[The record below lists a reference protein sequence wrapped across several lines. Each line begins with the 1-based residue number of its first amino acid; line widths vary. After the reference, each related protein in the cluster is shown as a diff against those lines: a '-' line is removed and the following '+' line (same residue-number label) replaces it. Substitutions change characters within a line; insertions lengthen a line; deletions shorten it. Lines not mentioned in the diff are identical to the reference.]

1 VTSTSRPSVDLADND
16 ELIGELARR
25 GHLIL
30 STGCPVGLALEDVDK
45 ARRALPLDDYP
56 DRFEGEETDLDLSS
70 VGLVEGWCD
79 QFSPPSWTAQLYR
92 AFVRVVWAW
101 GPESR
106 RQALVE
112 LAALAV
118 RWVEALDAREGG
130 ER

>member
-1 VTSTSRPSVDLADND
+1 VIARDLTET

-25 GHLIL
+25 GRLIL

-45 ARRALPLDDYP
+45 ARRALPLDDHEDIVREDGALELSGP
-56 DRFEGEETDLDLSS
+56 LEFSRLTLGRSDLS
-70 VGLVEGWCD
+70 WY
-79 QFSPPSWTAQLYR
+79 AQLYR

-118 RWVEALDAREGG
+118 RWVEALDARETVGGG